1 MTVVPAPTRVRSVLF
16 APAVRRDVIAKL
28 GRRGADLVVID
39 CEDAT
44 PVSMKEEGRVAA
56 RELGPVVARDAR
68 VAVRVNPVDSDWFAD
83 DVASLPEG
91 LAAVVVPK
99 VETIDGLNR
108 VASALAAGGR
118 ADLGVFAGLETALGV
133 ADARQLLAHPQ
144 VVAGYFG
151 AEDFIA
157 DMGGVRTASN
167 AEVVYARGGVALA
180 GRLAGVPVIDQVVTE
195 IRTQD
200 RFLAEAAEAR
210 AMGFVGKLCI
220 HPGQVVA
227 AHEAFTPSD
236 EEVATA
242 RRLLAAYE
250 AGIASGTAAI
260 DFEGRMVDEPLAVQA
275 RRIIEQADGA

>member
-44 PVSMKEEGRVAA
+44 PVAMKEEGRAAA
-56 RELGPVVARDAR
+56 RELAPVVARDAR
-68 VAVRVNPVDSDWFAD
+68 VAVRVNPVDSEWFAA

-99 VETIDGLNR
+99 VETIEGLDR
-108 VASALAAGGR
+108 VAAALEAAGR
-118 ADLGVFAGLETALGV
+118 SDLGVFAGLETALGV
-133 ADARQLLAHPQ
+133 ADARSLLAHRQ
-144 VVAGYFG
+144 VIAGYFG

-167 AEVVYARGGVALA
+167 AEVVYARGAVALA
-180 GRLAGVPVIDQVVTE
+180 GRLAEVPVVDQVVTE

-200 RFLAEAAEAR
+200 RFLDEAAEAR
-210 AMGFVGKLCI
+210 AMGYVGKLCI

-227 AHEAFTPSD
+227 AHEAFTPSV

-275 RRIIEQADGA
+275 RRIIEQAEGA